1 MTILI
6 DGDIV
11 AWRVATS
18 IPQDANSYL
27 LYERCNRLLSSIFMN
42 TDTEYENYRIFLSS
56 KEKPNFRK
64 VINPEYKANRDKTD
78 TPPLVYTCKE
88 YLDKTWGAEY
98 IVSYEADDALAW
110 NQTSKTIICT
120 IDKDLDMIPGMH
132 YNFINNKAY
141 SITEL
146 EGLQFFYKQMLIGD
160 LADNIFGVYQIG
172 PKKAAKLIEH
182 LTDEQDMFDVV
193 YDKYNNPKRFVM
205 NAQCLWIQQERGQSW
220 VHRQNLNL
228 ANPCKQE
235 VDLMLDFMT
244 SMNLDTSMEPIIIN
258 H

>member
-1 MTILI
+1 M
-6 DGDIV
+6 

-141 SITEL
+141 SVTEL
-146 EGLQFFYKQMLIGD
+146 EGLQFFL
-160 LADNIFGVYQIG
+160 
-172 PKKAAKLIEH
+172 
-182 LTDEQDMFDVV
+182 
-193 YDKYNNPKRFVM
+193 
-205 NAQCLWIQQERGQSW
+205 
-220 VHRQNLNL
+220 
-228 ANPCKQE
+228 
-235 VDLMLDFMT
+235 
-244 SMNLDTSMEPIIIN
+244 
-258 H
+258 